1 MCLSYSNLASYPLDH
16 QWMEVG
22 CAVTWFYLLYNLFNT
37 TGLLSEGLVEPASQ
51 TPTLHCTLSFWC
63 SARQRAINIPLEIGV
78 SYRQFGILLLEDDR
92 GNLVDTIIHDER
104 CNGVLNINLTI
115 LQKWLQGT
123 GKPPTWSS
131 LIEVLRDIELSV
143 LANDIE
149 KELHL
154 RGWTEV

>member
-1 MCLSYSNLASYPLDH
+1 MTNHKYSSYSSLASYSLDH
-16 QWMEVG
+16 QWVKVG
-22 CAVTWFYLLYNLFNT
+22 CVAAWFCNLFNVP
-37 TGLLSEGLVEPASQ
+37 GLFSEDLVEPASQ

-131 LIEVLRDIELSV
+131 LIEVLRDIELNA
-143 LANDIE
+143 LAHDIE
-149 KELHL
+149 QELHL
-154 RGWTEV
+154 RGWI